1 MCFVAMG
8 EREDAAEVSL
18 CVKNEED
25 VSPECLAWADS
36 CIVSFPDDSESNNW
50 GTFRDALT
58 EIIDIHPE
66 IFVASSTGTAT
77 STVLSPDED
86 MTETDSSDLRRFD
99 SANSDN
105 NNRSREEVS
114 EIVSLLAF
122 ESDPSK
128 NSLQDDY
135 FPDSG
140 TSREA
145 VVDNQTRDHEGV
157 ESIEEDGSLSNG
169 EVAGEEEAEAL
180 SSQVFKDDFMS
191 TYIQDGADEFNV
203 PEDVVKA
210 TPQEIFKVWDLEI
223 VEDDGEE
230 DGLLLQLK
238 NALDESSRVQP
249 LNDDD
254 RVVGRK
260 SSIDD
265 LIAGISDMSL
275 TETYPSES

>member
-1 MCFVAMG
+1 MG
-8 EREDAAEVSL
+8 EGEDAAEVSL
-18 CVKNEED
+18 CVENKED

-58 EIIDIHPE
+58 DIIDIHPE
-66 IFVASSTGTAT
+66 IFIASSTGT

-86 MTETDSSDLRRFD
+86 MAETDSSDLHSSTD
-99 SANSDN
+99 SPK
-105 NNRSREEVS
+105 EEVS
-114 EIVSLLAF
+114 EIVSLLTF

-135 FPDSG
+135 FPDNG
-140 TSREA
+140 TSREQ
-145 VVDNQTRDHEGV
+145 VLDNRTRDLQGV
-157 ESIEEDGSLSNG
+157 ESVEGDGSLSNG
-169 EVAGEEEAEAL
+169 KAVEEEEAEAL

-191 TYIQDGADEFNV
+191 SYIQDGVDEFNV

-223 VEDDGEE
+223 EEEDGEE
-230 DGLLLQLK
+230 DGLVLQLK
-238 NALDESSRVQP
+238 KALDESSRVQP
-249 LNDDD
+249 LNDDQ
-254 RVVGRK
+254 VVARK
-260 SSIDD
+260 SSVDD

-275 TETYPSES
+275 AETYPSER